1 MKKGGPDIQKFTV
14 HLAAIAAMLFWGF
27 SFILSKYIF
36 NFYTPLTTIF
46 FRLLI
51 SVLFL
56 FIYLLVT
63 GGFEK
68 LKKKDLWLFAG
79 SAVFNPFLYFIGEN
93 YGLLRVPAS
102 VTSIIIATIPV
113 FTPFFA
119 WYVFRERIRKINV
132 VGLIISFFGL
142 MLIIV
147 NRQFQIEGSLSGI
160 LFLFMAVF
168 AAIIYTLFVKKLS
181 FNYKPVTIIAWQNL
195 IGLFLFAPFF
205 IINDFQDVL
214 HINPG
219 VKGIIAL
226 LSLGI
231 LCSSL
236 AFVLYTISIKN
247 IGVIKSNLYTNL
259 VPVIASLAAFFILK
273 ETFTWQKI
281 IGMFIVIFGVVLSEV
296 GMPGKS
302 RNEIT

>member
-1 MKKGGPDIQKFTV
+1 MKKGGPDIQRFTV

-51 SVLFL
+51 SVIFLFL
-56 FIYLLVT
+56 YLLLA
-63 GGFEK
+63 GGFEQ
-68 LKKKDLWLFAG
+68 LKKKDLWLFIG

-93 YGLLRVPAS
+93 YGLQRVPAS

-119 WYVFRERIRKINV
+119 WYVFRERIRRINV
-132 VGLIISFFGL
+132 IGLIISFFGL

-147 NRQFQIEGSLSGI
+147 NRRFQIEGSVSGI

-168 AAIIYTLFVKKLS
+168 SAIIYTLFVKKLS
-181 FNYKPVTIIAWQNL
+181 FSYKPVTIIAWQNL

-214 HINPG
+214 HIDPG

-236 AFVLYTISIKN
+236 AFVLYTISIKH
-247 IGVIKSNLYTNL
+247 IGVIKANLYTNL

-273 ETFTWQKI
+273 ETFTLQKI

-296 GMPGKS
+296 NFSGKS
-302 RNEIT
+302 RNETN

>member
-1 MKKGGPDIQKFTV
+1 MRKGGPDIRKLTV
-14 HLAAIAAMLFWGF
+14 HLAAVAAMLFWGF
-27 SFILSKYIF
+27 SFILSKYVF
-36 NFYTPLTTIF
+36 LFYTPLTTIF

-56 FIYLLVT
+56 FAYLSVT
-63 GGFEK
+63 GQFEK

-93 YGLLRVPAS
+93 YGLQRVPAS

-132 VGLIISFFGL
+132 IGLIISFLGL

-147 NRQFQIEGSLSGI
+147 NRQFQIEGSLSGV

-168 AAIIYTLFVKKLS
+168 AAIVYTLFVKRLS
-181 FNYKPVTIIAWQNL
+181 FSYKPVTIIAWQNL

-205 IINDFQDVL
+205 IINDYQDVL

-219 VKGIIAL
+219 VNGVLAL
-226 LSLGI
+226 LALGI

-236 AFVLYTISIKN
+236 AFVLYTISIKH
-247 IGVIKSNLYTNL
+247 IGVIKANLYTNL
-259 VPVIASLAAFFILK
+259 VPVIASVAAFFILK
-273 ETFTWQKI
+273 ESFTLQKI
-281 IGMFIVIFGVVLSEV
+281 IGMVIVILGVVLSEINFS
-296 GMPGKS
+296 GKS
-302 RNEIT
+302 RKKTT